1 MTRYMASNRNGIENI
16 VKKYNLCNNESKEV
30 TLERSEREKDIGV
43 MMDQNVN
50 FSKHIR
56 QQDYKLKLED

>member
-1 MTRYMASNRNGIENI
+1 MASNRNGIKNI

-43 MMDQNVN
+43 MMDQNVKIPFVYN
-50 FSKHIR
+50 SFQSTYNKVVLIS
-56 QQDYKLKLED
+56 

>member
-1 MTRYMASNRNGIENI
+1 MASNRNGIENI

-50 FSKHIR
+50 FWSGFI
-56 QQDYKLKLED
+56 